1 MAVTDEEW
9 KAFLDATE
17 EDPEEVE
24 TDDEIT
30 EDEDPVDPKDD
41 PKKQDPAK
49 SKEDEEEDPSDDE
62 EDPDDKEEDDPEE
75 DDEEDGKKK
84 PAASDYSPRLK
95 QFIKDD
101 GTYDLEKA
109 EKSYIESGKQ
119 AVKLDKDLKQIKE
132 DYGSLLGAIKAKPEA
147 AKLIFGEQGAKQL
160 LEDDRI
166 PTGGGQGSGSGS
178 DSKQSDH
185 PLLRHLEAQQQNA
198 SRREYEEFVEAH
210 PEAVTD
216 PEKARKIG
224 VFLKQHG
231 AIYREENN
239 GEIPSMKE
247 SLEAAYRYYGWDLE
261 IKKKEDVASAAKK
274 AAATR
279 TTGGAKKSKTKKE
292 TSMGEEFFARK
303 LGVKL

>member
-24 TDDEIT
+24 TDEEL

-49 SKEDEEEDPSDDE
+49 SEEEEDDDPSDPK
-62 EDPDDKEEDDPEE
+62 EDPKKDDPKEDD
-75 DDEEDGKKK
+75 DLDGKKK
-84 PAASDYSPRLK
+84 SPASDYQPRLK
-95 QFIKDD
+95 QFVKDD
-101 GTYDLEKA
+101 GVYDLEKA

-119 AVKLDKDLKQIKE
+119 AVQLDKDLKQMRE
-132 DYGSLLGAIKAKPEA
+132 DYGELLGAIKGKPEV
-147 AKLIFGEQGAKQL
+147 AKQLFGEKGAKQL
-160 LEDDRI
+160 LENDRI
-166 PTGGGQGSGSGS
+166 PTGGGQGGGLGS
-178 DSKQSDH
+178 DASVSDH
-185 PLLRHLEAQQQNA
+185 PLLKHLEAQQQNQ
-198 SRREYEEFVEAH
+198 SRKEYETFVEGH

-224 VFLKQHG
+224 IFLKQHG
-231 AIYREENN
+231 AIYRQENN
-239 GEIPSMKE
+239 GEIPSMKD

-261 IKKKEDVASAAKK
+261 IEKKEQVATAAKK

-279 TTGGAKKSKTKKE
+279 TTSNTKKSATKKE
-292 TSMGEEFFARK
+292 VTKGEEFFAKK